1 MGAVERG
8 AGKELLKELIKTF
21 APHPNF
27 FSFLRMQDLFVNDKG
42 LRELAC
48 WLLGAQAALEES
60 MPFLECNQIT
70 WGEGERETHDCRL
83 KNSDS

>member
-1 MGAVERG
+1 MDRG
-8 AGKELLKELIKTF
+8 ESKELLKELIKTF

-27 FSFLRMQDLFVNDKG
+27 FSFFLSFLRMQDLFVNDKG
-42 LRELAC
+42 LRELAY

-70 WGEGERETHDCRL
+70 WGERETHDCRL